1 MLNTYQQIEDL
12 INEFKIVNVY
22 LSSKGEPVSQIEEP
36 IVEPETASL
45 LTTLLVNN
53 GVIFQ
58 KKGHWIFKDGS
69 IYATCSV
76 CNKSQAYVYD
86 QDTYQKYCGCCGAE
100 MSLEEPI

>member
-12 INEFKIVNVY
+12 INEFKIVRVD
-22 LSSKGEPVSQIEEP
+22 LSGNGEPVSQVEEP
-36 IVEPETASL
+36 IVVPEIASCL
-45 LTTLLVNN
+45 ATLLVKN
-53 GVIFQ
+53 GVIIQ
-58 KKGHWIFKDGS
+58 KKGRWIFKDRS

-86 QDTYQKYCGCCGAE
+86 QGAYQRYCGCCGAE

>member
-12 INEFKIVNVY
+12 INELKIVRVD
-22 LSSKGEPVSQIEEP
+22 LSDEGKPISQREEPV
-36 IVEPETASL
+36 VNPEIARIL
-45 LTTLLVNN
+45 ADLLVNN
-53 GVIFQ
+53 GVILQ

-76 CNKSQAYVYD
+76 CNKSQAYIYD
-86 QDTYQKYCGCCGAE
+86 QDTYQKYCGCCGAR